1 MVTEIKRRDSS
12 AAVYYESSHSAL
24 IFRIKKRL
32 PKLRTPMLQLP
43 DGPDAKRKFIDAV
56 KLEIQNSV
64 GDKLETV

>member
-12 AAVYYESSHSAL
+12 AAVYHEYSHSAL
-24 IFRIKKRL
+24 ILRIKKRL